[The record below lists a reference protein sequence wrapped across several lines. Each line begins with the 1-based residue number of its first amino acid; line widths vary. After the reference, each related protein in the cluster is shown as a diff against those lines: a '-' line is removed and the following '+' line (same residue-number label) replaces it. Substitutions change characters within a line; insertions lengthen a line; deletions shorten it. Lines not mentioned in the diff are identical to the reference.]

1 MAKCKTDCIEKP
13 LVKCFETL
21 GYFIGSHPLWFL
33 IIPLILAAGLGSGFY
48 FLDDRLSND
57 LEKEFTPSDGKA
69 KAERE
74 YVQETFHGN
83 DSMFSSLRLS
93 TDGNFATFIATN
105 DNNILTV
112 ESLQAILQLDQKIRS
127 MGVQFD
133 SQSIAFNDLCAV
145 FMGSCVSNDIL
156 DIINY
161 NASYIETVN
170 LTYPW
175 YRFKGMEIPLYR
187 SLGSVTLYKD
197 MPLVENAKA
206 IQLFYYLRDEDKSKI
221 DLWLRSF
228 IELVASEQTTSI
240 QVSYS
245 TSMSRQWEFEE
256 SPDSVI
262 SLFSITYTIVITF
275 SIVSC
280 VRTDNVRSKVWVA
293 TCGVIATGMAVLSG
307 FGLLMMVGQPFVMT
321 AASCPFLVLGIGIDD
336 MFIMISC
343 WQRTK
348 VTDCV
353 PERLAQTYQEAA
365 ISITIT
371 TLTDALALFL
381 GCITTFGSVRSF
393 CLYAGI
399 SICFCYLYNITF
411 LGACMALN
419 GQREGKNRHW
429 FTCRKIPEDLPDGK
443 SKASKICCI
452 GGRYD
457 PLTGNEESEFMSRIF
472 EKNYGPFLTHKVTKS
487 IVGVIYVAYLAV
499 SIYGCTTLQEG
510 LDISNLALDDS
521 YINKYYDAESL
532 HFSKYYYSAMVVI
545 KEPIAYWD
553 KEVMKKLDTCIADF
567 ERLSHVNN
575 TLAWFNYYQ
584 EAANGFGLNIS
595 YEQGYQDNLA
605 GFLNVSPIFREDINT
620 SASGVIQASRFFIQ
634 TLDRNSED
642 DTMTGLRKAAENCSI
657 GLMVYHPSFIYFDQY
672 TVIVGNTIQ
681 TLLVAV
687 VVMLVIALVLIP
699 SPICSLWV
707 VFAICSVIVGVTG
720 FMALWDVSLDSISM
734 INLIMSIGFSV
745 DFSAHISYAFVS
757 SDNADVNKRA
767 MEALAQLGYPVVQ
780 GALSTILGVVA
791 LSFSKSYIFR
801 TFFKVMFLVITF
813 GVCHGLMFIP
823 VFLTLFGVCKCC

>member
-1 MAKCKTDCIEKP
+1 MAKCRTDCIEGP
-13 LVKCFETL
+13 LVICFEKL
-21 GYFIGSHPLWFL
+21 GRFIGSHPLWFL

-48 FLDDRLSND
+48 FLDDRLSDD

-69 KAERE
+69 KAERA
-74 YVQETFHGN
+74 YVQETFPGT
-83 DSMFSSLRLS
+83 DGMFSSLRLS

-105 DNNILTV
+105 DKNILTV
-112 ESLQAILQLDQKIRS
+112 ESLQEILHLDTKIKS
-127 MGVQFD
+127 MEVQFD
-133 SQSIAFNDLCAV
+133 KKSIAFNGLCAV
-145 FMGSCVSNDIL
+145 FSGSCVSNEIL

-161 NASYIETVN
+161 NAANIETVN

-175 YRFKGMEIPLYR
+175 YRLSGIEIPLYR
-187 SLGSVTLYKD
+187 SLGSVTLYKGT
-197 MPLVENAKA
+197 PLVEDAQA
-206 IQLFYYLRDEDKSKI
+206 IQLFYYLQEGNKSTT
-221 DLWLRSF
+221 DLWLKSF
-228 IELVASEQTTSI
+228 IDLVANETTTSI

-245 TSMSRQWEFEE
+245 TSMSRQWEFEK

-262 SLFSITYTIVITF
+262 TLFSITYTIVITF
-275 SIVSC
+275 SIVTC

-321 AASCPFLVLGIGIDD
+321 AASSPFLVLGIGIDD

-343 WQRTK
+343 WQRTR
-348 VTDCV
+348 VIDSV
-353 PERLAQTYQEAA
+353 PERLAATYREAA

-419 GQREGKNRHW
+419 GQREGENKHW
-429 FTCRKIPEDLPDGK
+429 FTCARIPEDLPDGK

-457 PLTGNEESEFMSRIF
+457 QLTGKEESEFMTRFF
-472 EKNYGPFLTHKVTKS
+472 EKSYGPFLTHKVTKS

-521 YINKYYDAESL
+521 YIIEYYDAERV
-532 HFSKYYYSAMVVI
+532 HFSEYYYSAMVVI
-545 KEPIAYWD
+545 KEPIQYWD
-553 KEVMKKLDTCIADF
+553 NKEQKKLNTCITDF
-567 ERLSHVNN
+567 ESLSNVNN
-575 TLAWFNYYQ
+575 TFAWFDFYQ
-584 EAANGFGLNIS
+584 QFAIGNGLDIS
-595 YEQGYQDNLA
+595 YEEAYQTNLA
-605 GFLNVSPIFREDINT
+605 LFLKYSPIFREDINMT
-620 SASGVIQASRFFIQ
+620 AGVIQASRFFIQ
-634 TLDRNSED
+634 TLDRNSEE
-642 DTMTGLRKAAENCSI
+642 DTMTGLRKAAENCPI
-657 GLMVYHPSFIYFDQY
+657 GLMVYHPGFIYFDQY

-687 VVMLVIALVLIP
+687 VVMLFIALVLIP

-757 SDNADVNKRA
+757 SGEADVNKRA
-767 MEALAQLGYPVVQ
+767 TEALAQLGYPVLQ
-780 GALSTILGVVA
+780 GAMSTILGVVA